1 MSHDLYIENK
11 EKLTITDVSSVGEF
25 DETVIFVNLKEER
38 LMVYGENLHIES
50 LDLQDGKLIATGKV
64 ESLIYSKKK
73 ERKSIFERFRK

>member
-11 EKLTITDVSSVGEF
+11 EKITITDVSSVGEF

-38 LMVYGENLHIES
+38 LMIYGENLHIES

-64 ESLIYSKKK
+64 ESLTYSKKK

>member
-11 EKLTITDVSSVGEF
+11 EKITITDVSSVGEF

-38 LMVYGENLHIES
+38 LMIYGENLHIES

-64 ESLIYSKKK
+64 ESLTYSKKK
-73 ERKSIFERFRK
+73 ERKSILERFRK

>member
-64 ESLIYSKKK
+64 ESLTYSKKK